1 MSIHRVAQQ
10 ISDDISSMREPEE
23 YAKAYVYALL
33 EDHNFHTEN
42 RELESKFGPLTNEA
56 YDVAGDVYY
65 DLTPGSSYDFDFN
78 VGHELAMI
86 VAERNYPALA
96 DWLDRI

>member
-1 MSIHRVAQQ
+1 
-10 ISDDISSMREPEE
+10 MRRPQE
-23 YAKAYVYALL
+23 YAKGYVYAFL
-33 EDHNFHTEN
+33 EDHNFHSEN
-42 RELESKFGPLTNEA
+42 RDMEAKFGPLTQEA

-96 DWLDRI
+96 DWLERI

>member
-1 MSIHRVAQQ
+1 MSLHQVAEQ
-10 ISDDISSMREPEE
+10 IARDVSSMRRPQE
-23 YAKAYVYALL
+23 YAKGYVYAFL
-33 EDHNFHTEN
+33 EDHNFHSEN
-42 RELESKFGPLTNEA
+42 RDMEAKFGPLTQEA

-96 DWLDRI
+96 DWLERI